1 MYTGG
6 GPCTLCA
13 ADGPGGDW
21 VVVFTLTYYAY
32 YANQRTPD
40 SRGGRQLT
48 RREFL
53 CAPRSLEVL
62 CVNVAR
68 NVRHAYAERIPVST
82 V

>member
-21 VVVFTLTYYAY
+21 VVVFTLTYCAY

-48 RREFL
+48 RREVL
-53 CAPRSLEVL
+53 CAPFTP
-62 CVNVAR
+62 
-68 NVRHAYAERIPVST
+68 ERIELEIAHSNSSI
-82 V
+82 

>member
-1 MYTGG
+1 MHTGG

-40 SRGGRQLT
+40 SRGAATADTSRGPVRAVHT
-48 RREFL
+48 GE
-53 CAPRSLEVL
+53 AIELEIAHS
-62 CVNVAR
+62 NSS
-68 NVRHAYAERIPVST
+68 I
-82 V
+82 